1 MDEMIIPLFGLAA
14 IFFVVALLYSSVGL
28 GGASSYVPLLALVGV
43 YYEWIPSTALMLNI
57 AVTLI
62 GSINYWKQ
70 GHLRM
75 KLIGMFL
82 LSSMPM
88 SYLGGAIALDKE
100 IFYLLLWVT
109 LVFVAIRIY
118 WKGELRLDSNSIQNP
133 NSSFRFYWEQ
143 FLVLSAEPW
152 VSVAGFT
159 WYR

>member
-1 MDEMIIPLFGLAA
+1 MDEMIIPLLGLAA
-14 IFFVVALLYSSVGL
+14 IFFIVALLYSSVGL
-28 GGASSYVPLLALVGV
+28 GGASSYVPLLALAGV

-75 KLIGMFL
+75 KLIGVFL

-100 IFYLLLWVT
+100 VFYLLLWVT

-133 NSSFRFYWEQ
+133 NSSFRFYWER
-143 FLVLSAEPW
+143 FSALSAEPW
-152 VSVAGFT
+152 ASVEGFT
-159 WYR
+159 WCR

>member
-1 MDEMIIPLFGLAA
+1 MDDLIIPLYALAA
-14 IFFVVALLYSSVGL
+14 LFFIVALLSSSVGL
-28 GGASSYVPLLALVGV
+28 GGASSYVPLLALAGV

-100 IFYLLLWVT
+100 VFYLLLWVCLLYT
-109 LVFVAIRIY
+109 SPSPR
-118 WKGELRLDSNSIQNP
+118 D
-133 NSSFRFYWEQ
+133 
-143 FLVLSAEPW
+143 
-152 VSVAGFT
+152 
-159 WYR
+159 

>member
-1 MDEMIIPLFGLAA
+1 MDEMIIPLLGLAA

-28 GGASSYVPLLALVGV
+28 GGASSYVPLLALAGV

-75 KLIGMFL
+75 KLIGVFL

-100 IFYLLLWVT
+100 VFYLSL
-109 LVFVAIRIY
+109 IHI
-118 WKGELRLDSNSIQNP
+118 
-133 NSSFRFYWEQ
+133 
-143 FLVLSAEPW
+143 
-152 VSVAGFT
+152 
-159 WYR
+159 